1 MEKGGVFNTNKLV
14 IIMVKELDKYSLPDK
29 FQNWAKYQRKTV
41 ERIVNSDKKYF
52 VLRAPT
58 GSGKS
63 LMGVV
68 SGMDLDVKT
77 YYIVHNIQLQ
87 DQIINDFPF
96 VAQVKG
102 RSNFH
107 CVASMIG
114 ETCDPG
120 RNCASGKKCIYKSE
134 CEYQVQ
140 KEIAMESKFVVF
152 NYAYFLA
159 IINSKYGGFD
169 DPGLVVLDEAHIADS
184 ALSGYVNFD
193 MSERQLA
200 ISNIRFPTKGEDV
213 FEWLEYLQDESE
225 CGIERMKEQ
234 LKGDINEE
242 KVGGINQGIKRFK
255 TINYKSTF
263 LIDNVDDDWIIEQY
277 HDGYSEHVR
286 FVPVWVNKFSH
297 LLLGHADKYL
307 LMSATI
313 SKLDMELLGIK
324 ENEMEFLD
332 MPSTFDPSNMP
343 VIYYGFEKINRHTD
357 RASLTTVIDGLIKRH
372 HNEKG
377 VLHTVSY
384 SLAKYILEH
393 SKHDARMIA
402 NSGEQLYTD
411 AMILDKR
418 GEAISEFLESDDP
431 SILVS
436 PSVETGLDLKDDLGR
451 WQIICKVPF
460 ASLGDKIVI
469 RRKEDRPIWY
479 TSDAINRIVQG
490 SGRVCRSASD
500 HGITYIIDK
509 NLSWLVKRH
518 QDMFPPWWLNSLRA
532 GNKIKKGDKK

>member
-41 ERIVNSDKKYF
+41 ERIVNSNKKYF

-68 SGMDLDVKT
+68 TGLDLGIKT
-77 YYIVHNIQLQ
+77 YYVVHNIQLQ
-87 DQIINDFPF
+87 QQIIDDFPF

-102 RSNFH
+102 RANFK
-107 CVASMIG
+107 CLASMVG
-114 ETCDPG
+114 ESCDPG
-120 RNCASGKKCIYKSE
+120 RNCASGKKCRYKYE
-134 CEYQVQ
+134 CAYMVQ
-140 KEIAMESKFVVF
+140 KAAAQESNFVVF
-152 NYAYFLA
+152 NYAYYLA
-159 IINSKYGGFD
+159 IMNSKYGGFE
-169 DPGLVVLDEAHIADS
+169 DPGLVILDEAHIADS

-193 MSERQLA
+193 ISRRQLD
-200 ISNIRFPTKGEDV
+200 INGLYFPDKGGDV
-213 FEWLEYLQDESE
+213 YDWLEYLRDESE
-225 CGIERMKEQ
+225 MKIDFMKEQ
-234 LKGDINEE
+234 LKCNLSDE
-242 KVGGINQGIKRFK
+242 KVSGVNHDIKRLK
-255 TINYKSTF
+255 TINYKSSF
-263 LIDNVDDDWIIEQY
+263 LIDNIDDDWIIEMLSDKY
-277 HDGYSEHVR
+277 TDR
-286 FVPVWVNKFSH
+286 IKFVPVWVDKFSH
-297 LLLGHADKYL
+297 LLLGHAHKYL

-324 ENEMEFLD
+324 EDNMEFLD
-332 MPSTFDPSNMP
+332 MPSTFNPSNMP
-343 VIYYGFEKINRHTD
+343 VVYYGFEKINRHTD

-372 HNEKG
+372 PDEKG
-377 VLHTVSY
+377 ILHTVSY
-384 SLAKYILEH
+384 SLARYILEH

-402 NSGEQLYTD
+402 NSAEELYTD
-411 AMILDKR
+411 ALILDKR

-479 TSDAINRIVQG
+479 TADAINRIVQG

-518 QDMFPPWWLNSLRA
+518 QDLFPPWWLNSLRA

>member
-1 MEKGGVFNTNKLV
+1 MIKKLNG
-14 IIMVKELDKYSLPDK
+14 YALPDK

-68 SGMDLDVKT
+68 TGLDLGVKT
-77 YYIVHNIQLQ
+77 YYVVHNIQLQ
-87 DQIINDFPF
+87 EQVINDFPF

-102 RSNFH
+102 RANFK
-107 CVASMIG
+107 CLASMIG
-114 ETCDPG
+114 ESCDPG
-120 RNCASGKKCIYKSE
+120 RNCASGKKCRYKYE
-134 CEYQVQ
+134 CDYMVQ
-140 KEIAMESKFVVF
+140 KAAAQESKFVVF

-159 IINSKYGGFD
+159 IMNSKYGGFE
-169 DPGLVVLDEAHIADS
+169 DPGLVILDEAHIADS

-193 MSERQLA
+193 ISRRQLDA
-200 ISNIRFPTKGEDV
+200 NNLIFPDKGADV
-213 FEWLEYLQDESE
+213 YEWLEYLRDESE
-225 CGIERMKEQ
+225 YKIDGLKEQ
-234 LKGDINEE
+234 LKGNPNDE
-242 KVGGINQGIKRFK
+242 KVGGINQDIKRLK
-255 TINYKSTF
+255 TINYKSSF
-263 LIDNVDDDWIIEQY
+263 LIDNIDDDWIIEMFSDKY
-277 HDGYSEHVR
+277 TDR
-286 FVPVWVNKFSH
+286 IKFVPVWVNKFSH

-313 SKLDMELLGIK
+313 SKLDMELLGI
-324 ENEMEFLD
+324 NEDNMEFLD
-332 MPSTFDPSNMP
+332 MPSTFDPYNMP
-343 VIYYGFEKINRHTD
+343 VKYYGFEKINRNTD

-372 HNEKG
+372 PDEKG

-384 SLAKYILEH
+384 SLSKYIIEH
-393 SKHDARMIA
+393 SKHDARMIS
-402 NSGEQLYTD
+402 NSAEELYTD
-411 AMILDKR
+411 ALILDRR
-418 GEAISEFLESDDP
+418 GEAISEFLESDYP

-518 QDMFPPWWLNSLRA
+518 QYMFPPWWLNSLRA
-532 GNKIKKGDKK
+532 GNEIIRGDKK